1 MRLFATVAALRCY
14 LSVLKAEAKRNLA
27 ASAEITVGLVPTMG
41 ALHAGHLSL
50 MQRARQEN
58 DIVAVSIFV
67 NPLQFGPTEDYQQYP
82 RQLESDR
89 QLCEQAGVDIIFAPT
104 AEDLGIGERVKGDK
118 GEGGDKGDKG
128 DKGVITTY
136 QLPTTNY
143 QLTQI
148 IPPPEMTSVLCG
160 ESRPGHF
167 QGVATIVTKL
177 LNIVQ
182 PSRAYF
188 GQKDGQ
194 QLAIIRRL
202 VRDLSL
208 PVEIVGCP
216 TVREASGLAMSSR
229 NQYLTPE
236 QRERAS
242 YIYRGLQ
249 HAQAAFIAGKRD
261 RQTLLTTVEQV
272 LALAKGV
279 AVEYL
284 ELVHPDTLRPVNRVE
299 EAGTIAV
306 AARVG
311 TTRLIDNIILRD
323 RQPIVAIDGPA
334 GVGKST
340 VSRSVAREL
349 GLVYLDT
356 GAMYR
361 ALTWLVL
368 ESGISVTDRCAIAEL
383 ANRCEIQ
390 LAASLDAAQPVR
402 VWINNREVTSAI
414 RSLEVTANVS
424 AIAAIPEV
432 RHVLVKQQ
440 QQWGQ
445 KGGLVA
451 EGRDIG
457 TQVFPDADL
466 KIFLTASV
474 QERAKRRQQDFLA
487 QGQPQVSLEQLERD
501 IAARDW
507 QDSNREV
514 APLKKAAGAVE
525 IITDG
530 KSITQVIAE
539 IVSQYDQVF
548 ARTDQR
554 G

>member
-58 DIVAVSIFV
+58 DIVVVSIFV
-67 NPLQFGPTEDYQQYP
+67 NPLQFAPTEDYQQYP

-118 GEGGDKGDKG
+118 GDKG
-128 DKGVITTY
+128 DKGVITNY

-177 LNIVQ
+177 FNIVQ

-272 LALAKGV
+272 LALAEGV

-402 VWINNREVTSAI
+402 VWINDREVTSAI
-414 RSLEVTANVS
+414 RSLAVTANVS

-432 RHVLVKQQ
+432 RQVLVKQQ

-539 IVSQYDQVF
+539 IVLQYDRVF
-548 ARTDQR
+548 ARTD
-554 G
+554 

>member
-1 MRLFATVAALRCY
+1 
-14 LSVLKAEAKRNLA
+14 
-27 ASAEITVGLVPTMG
+27 
-41 ALHAGHLSL
+41 
-50 MQRARQEN
+50 
-58 DIVAVSIFV
+58 
-67 NPLQFGPTEDYQQYP
+67 
-82 RQLESDR
+82 
-89 QLCEQAGVDIIFAPT
+89 
-104 AEDLGIGERVKGDK
+104 
-118 GEGGDKGDKG
+118 
-128 DKGVITTY
+128 
-136 QLPTTNY
+136 
-143 QLTQI
+143 
-148 IPPPEMTSVLCG
+148 
-160 ESRPGHF
+160 
-167 QGVATIVTKL
+167 
-177 LNIVQ
+177 
-182 PSRAYF
+182 
-188 GQKDGQ
+188 
-194 QLAIIRRL
+194 
-202 VRDLSL
+202 
-208 PVEIVGCP
+208 
-216 TVREASGLAMSSR
+216 MSSR

-236 QRERAS
+236 QREQAS
-242 YIYRGLQ
+242 YIYRSLQ
-249 HAQAAFIAGKRD
+249 HAQQAFVAGQRD
-261 RQTLLTTVEQV
+261 RQTLLTSVEQV
-272 LALAKGV
+272 LALAEGV

-311 TTRLIDNIILRD
+311 TTRLIDNIILHD

-340 VSRSVAREL
+340 VSRLVAREL
-349 GLVYLDT
+349 GLIYLDT

-368 ESGISVTDRCAIAEL
+368 ESRISVTDRCAIAEL
-383 ANRCEIQ
+383 AHRCEIQ

-402 VWINNREVTSAI
+402 VWINDREVTSVI
-414 RSLEVTANVS
+414 RSLDVTANVS

-432 RHVLVKQQ
+432 RQVLVKQQ

-457 TQVFPDADL
+457 TQVFPDAEL

-539 IVSQYDQVF
+539 IVLQYEQVLK
-548 ARTDQR
+548 R
-554 G
+554 

>member
-27 ASAEITVGLVPTMG
+27 ASAEISVGLVPTMG

-67 NPLQFGPTEDYQQYP
+67 NPLQFGPAEDYQQYP

-89 QLCEQAGVDIIFAPT
+89 QLCEQAGVDVIFAPT
-104 AEDLGIGERVKGDK
+104 TEDLGIGEQ
-118 GEGGDKGDKG
+118 GEQNQFIIHNSQFT
-128 DKGVITTY
+128 ITHHAP
-136 QLPTTNY
+136 PTTHHSP
-143 QLTQI
+143 LTQV

-160 ESRPGHF
+160 KSRLGHF

-182 PSRAYF
+182 PRRAYF
-188 GQKDGQ
+188 GQKDWQ
-194 QLAIIRRL
+194 QLSIIRRL
-202 VRDLSL
+202 VRDLNL

-216 TVREASGLAMSSR
+216 TVREVSGLAMSSR

-236 QRERAS
+236 QREQAS

-249 HAQAAFIAGKRD
+249 HAQQAFVAGKRD

-272 LALAKGV
+272 LALAEGV

-284 ELVHPDTLRPVNRVE
+284 ELVNPDTLQPVNRVE

-349 GLVYLDT
+349 GLIYLDT

-368 ESGISVTDRCAIAEL
+368 QSGISVTDRCAIAEL

-390 LAASLDAAQPVR
+390 LAASVDAAQPVR
-402 VWINNREVTSAI
+402 VWINDREVTSAI
-414 RSLEVTANVS
+414 RNLEVTANVS

-432 RHVLVKQQ
+432 RQVLVKQQ

-457 TQVFPDADL
+457 TQVFPDAEL

-530 KSITQVIAE
+530 KSIPQVIAE
-539 IVSQYDQVF
+539 IVLQYEQVLT
-548 ARTDQR
+548 RTD
-554 G
+554 

>member
-58 DIVAVSIFV
+58 DIVVVSIFV
-67 NPLQFGPTEDYQQYP
+67 NPLQFAPTEDYQQYP

-118 GEGGDKGDKG
+118 GDKG
-128 DKGVITTY
+128 DKGVITNY

-177 LNIVQ
+177 FNIVQ

-272 LALAKGV
+272 LALAEGV

-402 VWINNREVTSAI
+402 VWINDREVTSAI

-424 AIAAIPEV
+424 
-432 RHVLVKQQ
+432 
-440 QQWGQ
+440 
-445 KGGLVA
+445 
-451 EGRDIG
+451 
-457 TQVFPDADL
+457 
-466 KIFLTASV
+466 
-474 QERAKRRQQDFLA
+474 
-487 QGQPQVSLEQLERD
+487 
-501 IAARDW
+501 
-507 QDSNREV
+507 
-514 APLKKAAGAVE
+514 
-525 IITDG
+525 
-530 KSITQVIAE
+530 
-539 IVSQYDQVF
+539 
-548 ARTDQR
+548 
-554 G
+554 